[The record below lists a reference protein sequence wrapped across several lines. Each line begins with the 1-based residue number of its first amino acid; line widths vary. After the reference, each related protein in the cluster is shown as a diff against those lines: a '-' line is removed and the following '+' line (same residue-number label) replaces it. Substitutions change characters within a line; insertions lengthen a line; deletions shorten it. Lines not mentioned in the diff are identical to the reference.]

1 MFSQLLSTS
10 RLLLSIP
17 PVSLQPLSHLFG
29 LRMLF
34 SFLFLPSSPLLF
46 PSTPAFFLPHIPLL
60 VLAAAVFVLLLDHLR
75 LLAAAVFVLLLDHL
89 RLLTTAGFFLLPNC
103 LRLLSTA
110 LFFFHPSYRL
120 SLPPRG
126 LPLASHLF

>member
-75 LLAAAVFVLLLDHL
+75 LL
-89 RLLTTAGFFLLPNC
+89 TTAGFFLLPN
-103 LRLLSTA
+103 RLHLLPAA
-110 LFFFHPSYRL
+110 LFFLHPSYHL
-120 SLPPRG
+120 SLLPCRHPVPAHLRCKPLPR
-126 LPLASHLF
+126 